1 MNTRELRI
9 GNWVNC
15 ITNIGIKVGKIC
27 MLQDIMISADVLDG
41 NNNRKCYGYIGE
53 IQDGE
58 IDFIEPIEL
67 TEQMLLGNGFIL
79 NKNGL
84 FKGKEGIN
92 LLRSGDG
99 WEGVIFNKTSLCD
112 FYRDKIYI
120 HELQNLYYEINKKE
134 LDFKL

>member
-1 MNTRELRI
+1 
-9 GNWVNC
+9 
-15 ITNIGIKVGKIC
+15 
-27 MLQDIMISADVLDG
+27 MLQDMMISADVLDE
-41 NNNRKCYGYIGE
+41 NDNSNHHNYIGK

-67 TEQMLLGNGFIL
+67 TEQMLLDNGFVL
-79 NKNGL
+79 NENGL

-99 WEGVIFNKTSLCD
+99 WEGVIFNKTSHCD
-112 FYRDKIYI
+112 FYRDKIYL

-134 LDFKL
+134 LDFKF

>member
-1 MNTRELRI
+1 
-9 GNWVNC
+9 
-15 ITNIGIKVGKIC
+15 

-67 TEQMLLGNGFIL
+67 TEQMLLDNGFVL
-79 NKNGL
+79 NENGL
-84 FKGKEGIN
+84 FNGKDGIN
-92 LLRSGDG
+92 ILRSGDG
-99 WEGVIFNKTSLCD
+99 WEGVIFNKTSHCD

-134 LDFKL
+134 LDFKF